1 MREWSLHKLL
11 ADPQVLESIEKLT
24 ISNFDLQLLQSIL
37 LLVVEVEPHVI
48 EPSKVMDRLN
58 LFVNELTGY
67 FSLVHEIC
75 D

>member
-1 MREWSLHKLL
+1 MHKLL
-11 ADPQVLESIEKLT
+11 ADSQVLESIEKLT
-24 ISNFDLQLLQSIL
+24 ISNFDLQLLKSIL

-48 EPSKVMDRLN
+48 EPSKVVDRLN
-58 LFVNELTGY
+58 LFVDELTGY

>member
-1 MREWSLHKLL
+1 MHKLL
-11 ADPQVLESIEKLT
+11 ADSQVLESIEKLT

-37 LLVVEVEPHVI
+37 LLVVEVEPHVVQ
-48 EPSKVMDRLN
+48 PSKVVDRLD
-58 LFVNELTGY
+58 LFGDELTGD